1 MNINNNNKQNPNNEN
16 QRRPRFNFTWL
27 YMILFGGLVFM
38 YFFSNSSGSSDKQL
52 GYTDFQAC
60 LDSGYVKEI
69 LVNKD
74 NLTLKFA
81 VDKKGEKYIYNNVQ
95 SNNKPPRTPVIEFG
109 SLTNLEQKIDSAKA
123 HNKFTGKV
131 SYERENDLFW
141 NILIQIGPI
150 VLIVIIWFFI
160 MGRMGGGAL
169 GGGGGIFSFGKSK
182 AKLFEQGEEKDRIT
196 FKDVAGQTEA
206 KREVHEIVDFLK
218 NPSKYTELG
227 GKIPKGALLVGP
239 PGTGKTLLAKAVA
252 GEANVPFFSMSGSDF
267 VEMFVGVGASRV
279 RDLFQQAKTK
289 APCII
294 FIDEIDAIG
303 RARGKNL
310 NMGGNDEREN
320 TLNQLLTEMDG
331 FGTNSGVIILAA
343 TNRAEILDKALLR
356 AGRFDRQIHVDLPD
370 LNERK
375 AIFNVHLR
383 PIKIDETVDVDTLA
397 RQTPG
402 FSGADIANVCN
413 EAALIAARN
422 NSKWVNKQCFLDA
435 VDRIIGGL
443 EKKTKVMTN
452 AEKRTIALHE
462 AGHATISW
470 FCQYANPLVKVT
482 IVPRG
487 QALGAAWYMPEERQI
502 TTKEEL
508 LDEICATLGGRAAEE
523 VCTGRISTGAV
534 NDLETVTKRSYGM
547 IAYAGMSK
555 SLPNLCYYNNDEY
568 TFSKP
573 YSEHTAELI
582 DEEVKRQINEQ
593 YERAKKILLEH
604 KEGHERL
611 AQLLIDREVIYA
623 EDVEN
628 IFGKRPWISRTEEIL
643 AANEQSASMEDDSM
657 NHANENAEIIRN
669 KAIEAVLEKAKEK
682 QNMSSES
689 VDNGTADNKESQ
701 NLKKGPQPFHEL
713 KVTNSNP
720 VEDAITSEVSNEIS
734 EDINIEKT
742 DNEIPENNSE
752 SADSYKNYE
761 DNKTN
766 DNEVLEYKEIANTES
781 SNNDETSVDN
791 LDISDKGNNSSKA
804 NKNDEVKKKNL
815 TNLQ

>member
-1 MNINNNNKQNPNNEN
+1 
-16 QRRPRFNFTWL
+16 
-27 YMILFGGLVFM
+27 
-38 YFFSNSSGSSDKQL
+38 
-52 GYTDFQAC
+52 
-60 LDSGYVKEI
+60 
-69 LVNKD
+69 
-74 NLTLKFA
+74 
-81 VDKKGEKYIYNNVQ
+81 
-95 SNNKPPRTPVIEFG
+95 
-109 SLTNLEQKIDSAKA
+109 
-123 HNKFTGKV
+123 
-131 SYERENDLFW
+131 
-141 NILIQIGPI
+141 
-150 VLIVIIWFFI
+150 
-160 MGRMGGGAL
+160 
-169 GGGGGIFSFGKSK
+169 
-182 AKLFEQGEEKDRIT
+182 
-196 FKDVAGQTEA
+196 
-206 KREVHEIVDFLK
+206 
-218 NPSKYTELG
+218 
-227 GKIPKGALLVGP
+227 
-239 PGTGKTLLAKAVA
+239 
-252 GEANVPFFSMSGSDF
+252 
-267 VEMFVGVGASRV
+267 
-279 RDLFQQAKTK
+279 
-289 APCII
+289 
-294 FIDEIDAIG
+294 
-303 RARGKNL
+303 
-310 NMGGNDEREN
+310 
-320 TLNQLLTEMDG
+320 
-331 FGTNSGVIILAA
+331 
-343 TNRAEILDKALLR
+343 
-356 AGRFDRQIHVDLPD
+356 
-370 LNERK
+370 
-375 AIFNVHLR
+375 
-383 PIKIDETVDVDTLA
+383 
-397 RQTPG
+397 
-402 FSGADIANVCN
+402 
-413 EAALIAARN
+413 
-422 NSKWVNKQCFLDA
+422 
-435 VDRIIGGL
+435 
-443 EKKTKVMTN
+443 
-452 AEKRTIALHE
+452 
-462 AGHATISW
+462 
-470 FCQYANPLVKVT
+470 
-482 IVPRG
+482 
-487 QALGAAWYMPEERQI
+487 
-502 TTKEEL
+502 
-508 LDEICATLGGRAAEE
+508 
-523 VCTGRISTGAV
+523 
-534 NDLETVTKRSYGM
+534 M

-791 LDISDKGNNSSKA
+791 IDISDKGNNSSKA